1 MTTGE
6 IGEPIT
12 IRYDGMDAEKHEIE
26 LVALGDSIRGLGRI
40 INVAANFA
48 ATQKYIQ
55 HQDAMAVRVVAKPP
69 QAHCFEMVAI
79 LQWVS
84 QNALAANVVGG
95 LTVILVSY
103 IFAKLAGNKAEMKE
117 LRGALDTAIKELGN
131 RDQKIVD
138 RLLETVD
145 KMATALKPAAK
156 QAVAPIGKTASTLSV
171 YGNGVRSINVGLAE
185 REAIEA
191 VDPPQI
197 SDEGTF
203 IIRFHEMNIDNT
215 SCKVSF
221 EDEPDE
227 RTPAVITDPVATL
240 PNNAYANAFAS
251 QAYIQV
257 KGKVATRD
265 DKIEKLYVSDIVK
278 KAAA

>member
-1 MTTGE
+1 MTAGT

-12 IRYDGMDAEKHEIE
+12 IRYDGLDAEGHVIE
-26 LVALGDSIRGLGRI
+26 LMALGESIRGLGRI

-69 QAHCFEMVAI
+69 RAHCFELTAI

-138 RLLETVD
+138 RLLDTVD

-156 QAVAPIGKTASTLSV
+156 QAVAPIGRTASTLSV
-171 YGNGVRSINVGLAE
+171 YGNGVQSIKVGLAE
-185 REAIEA
+185 KEAIEA
-191 VDPPQI
+191 VEPPEI

-203 IIRFHEMNIDNT
+203 IVRFHEMNIDNT

-221 EDEPDE
+221 EDAPDD
-227 RTPAVITDPVATL
+227 RTSAVITDPVATL

-251 QAYIQV
+251 QTYLQV
-257 KGKVATRD
+257 RGKVATRD

-278 KAAA
+278 KTES